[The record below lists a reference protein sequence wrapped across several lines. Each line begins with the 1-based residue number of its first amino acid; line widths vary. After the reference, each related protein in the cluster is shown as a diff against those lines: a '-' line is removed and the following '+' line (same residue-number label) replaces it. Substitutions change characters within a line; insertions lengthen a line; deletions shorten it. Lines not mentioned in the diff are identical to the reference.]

1 MRSTSPITNNK
12 LKAAALA
19 LALFATTFTACK
31 KSADEDFAPEESVNQ
46 SETVVSANE
55 LGETAEKGSYH
66 LKNYTLKGVFDF
78 PIGAAVVKE
87 RLEEP
92 LYASTLKKDFN
103 RLSSESN
110 FKFKSTHPEKDKY
123 TFAKADAIVKFAQEN
138 KMVVHGHCLIWAKDD
153 TMPKWLLNYNG
164 NAADF
169 DRLLKEHITTVVS
182 HFKGQV
188 TSWDVVNEAIADNGT
203 FKDNIWLRKLG
214 EEYFFKAFKYAQ
226 QADPK
231 VKLFY
236 NDYGQEFGG
245 KKMRKIMELVATAKQ
260 RGIKIDGMG
269 FQMHTVLRIDVNK
282 INTNLKVAA
291 DAGLLVHIS
300 EIDISVKYQ
309 MPKTFDL
316 TDAMAREQG
325 AKFKAIVKGY
335 MENVPKKQQWGITT
349 WGVGDRDSFFNK
361 GYASFNHDY
370 PLLFG
375 KDYKAKW
382 AYRGFIEAGLNRYP
396 GSF

>member
-1 MRSTSPITNNK
+1 MRITSSIKTNTF
-12 LKAAALA
+12 KAAAFA
-19 LALFATTFTACK
+19 LALFATTFTSCK
-31 KSADEDFAPEESVNQ
+31 KSAEEDFAPQANET
-46 SETVVSANE
+46 SETVVSAND

-66 LKNYTLKGVFDF
+66 LKNYTLKGVFNF

-92 LYASTLKKDFN
+92 LYAATLKKDFN

-138 KMVVHGHCLIWAKDD
+138 KMSVHGHTLIWAKDG
-153 TMPKWLLNYNG
+153 TMPKWLLEYKG
-164 NAADF
+164 SSADF
-169 DRLLKEHITTVVS
+169 DKLLKDHITTVVS

-188 TSWDVVNEAIADNGT
+188 VSWDVVNEAIADNGT

-226 QADPK
+226 QADPN

-282 INTNLKVAA
+282 INTNLKLAA

-309 MPKTFDL
+309 MPKTFAL
-316 TDAMAREQG
+316 TDAMEKAQG
-325 AKFKAIVKGY
+325 AKFKEIVKGY

-349 WGVGDRDSFFNK
+349 WGVSDKDSFFNK
-361 GYASFNHDY
+361 GYANSDHDY
-370 PLLFG
+370 PLLFN
-375 KDYKAKW
+375 KNYKAKW

-396 GSF
+396 GSFK

>member
-1 MRSTSPITNNK
+1 MKATYLNK
-12 LKAAALA
+12 TTKFNFKSAALG
-19 LALFATTFTACK
+19 LLVFATTFTACK
-31 KSADEDFAPEESVNQ
+31 SSTDEDLIPADEQ
-46 SETVVSANE
+46 QTETVMSASDLNE
-55 LGETAEKGSYH
+55 VAEAGSFH

-92 LYASTLKKDFN
+92 LYAATLKKDFN

-123 TFAKADAIVKFAQEN
+123 TFAKADAIAKFAQEN
-138 KMVVHGHCLIWAKDD
+138 KMVLHGHCLIWAKDG
-153 TMPKWLLNYNG
+153 TMPSWLLNYKG
-164 NAADF
+164 TSADF
-169 DRLLKEHITTVVS
+169 DKLLKDHITTVVS

-226 QADPK
+226 QADPN

-269 FQMHTVLRIDVNK
+269 FQMHTVVRIDVNK
-282 INTNLKVAA
+282 INTNLKLAA

-309 MPKTFDL
+309 KAKTFVL
-316 TDAMAREQG
+316 TDDLAMEQG
-325 AKFKAIVKGY
+325 NKFKAIVKGY

-349 WGVGDRDSFFNK
+349 WGVGDKDSFFNK
-361 GYASFNHDY
+361 GYKNSDHDY
-370 PLLFG
+370 PLLFS
-375 KDYKAKW
+375 KDYKAKR
-382 AYRGFIEAGLNRYP
+382 AYRGFIEAGLGR
-396 GSF
+396 